1 MFPIIRYG
9 LEQKGDKN
17 INSINIDNVDNSIN
31 REQVLLS
38 KINERL
44 AGKRK
49 QRQPAEKVSV
59 EVKLKKQKTE
69 RKYEERTTVSIES
82 KRHASSSSAIEG
94 LNENIL
100 EAFPR
105 FEIPKKTAAEMA
117 ISKRLGITD
126 WIAHPITIDPDKTVP
141 VDKKDNEGDERFGLS
156 KELIARCKALGI
168 TEFFAVQLAVIPI
181 LLSSRS
187 LLNTHHLSPPG
198 DICVSAPTGS
208 GKTLAYVLP
217 IIEIL
222 SKRIVTRLRALVV
235 LPTRDLVTQVKE
247 TFEAFCKG
255 TDLKVGVITGQASFA
270 SEQAQII
277 GNNENNLRLLG
288 GLSKID
294 ILIATPGRLIDH
306 LAITPHFTLQ
316 HLRYQDWLPHV
327 LKAIQSCT
335 QTQKIDNNND
345 DGAYYNKENNKN
357 HKELQSQLIADYDL
371 SSSDFLS
378 KEIPIHDA
386 VCSATSVLGLPPTD
400 ISDIQEP
407 FVQKLLFSATLTRN
421 PAKIASL
428 QLTNPRYIAVQ
439 LPTDDQKQGQLQTE
453 IKYTIPSS
461 LKEYMIITSSSEK
474 PLVVLHLLH
483 NYHVSAVLCFTKSVE
498 SAHRLSKLIQFFE
511 ASFSNDTGRSSNND
525 DKDIDEK
532 QIVAT
537 EYSSDLSKKERIKI
551 LNKFKAGK
559 IHILICSDLIARGI
573 DLDCVDTVINYDV
586 PLFMKKYVHRV
597 GRTARAGRAGEA
609 YSLVETQ
616 EARHFKE
623 MLKKA
628 NHLDKVKK
636 INIKHELLAPMEQAY
651 QNSLTSLKDY
661 MTRGKSSVINYQ
673 KSYDE

>member
-1 MFPIIRYG
+1 IKKER
-9 LEQKGDKN
+9 
-17 INSINIDNVDNSIN
+17 
-31 REQVLLS
+31 VLLS
-38 KINERL
+38 KINERI
-44 AGKRK
+44 ARNRK
-49 QRQPAEKVSV
+49 HQKPPEKVAV
-59 EVKLKKQKTE
+59 AEVKLKKQKITRKHEELTDKIAINKQKAETE
-69 RKYEERTTVSIES
+69 LIDNIVKEDREN
-82 KRHASSSSAIEG
+82 SAITRNADNSI
-94 LNENIL
+94 NETDYEPEVNSERDSTEIGEFMTNSIKNKRQASEELTQNIL

-105 FEIPKKTAAEMA
+105 FEIPKKTATEMA

-126 WIAHPITIDPDKTVP
+126 WIAYPLIVDPEKTIP
-141 VDKKDNEGDERFGLS
+141 VDKKDDEGDERLGLS
-156 KELIARCKALGI
+156 EKLIARCKALGI

-255 TDLKVGVITGQASFA
+255 TDLKIGVITGQTSFA

-277 GNNENNLRLLG
+277 GNNNNFRLLG
-288 GLSKID
+288 GFSKID

-306 LAITPHFTLQ
+306 LAMTPNFTLQ
-316 HLRYQDWLPHV
+316 HLRFLIIDEADRLLNQSYQDWLSHV
-327 LKAIQSCT
+327 LKAIRSCT
-335 QTQKIDNNND
+335 QTQNINNNNKD
-345 DGAYYNKENNKN
+345 DGCHGKMENKL
-357 HKELQSQLIADYDL
+357 LQSQLFADYDI
-371 SSSDFLS
+371 SSSDFLR
-378 KEIPIHDA
+378 EIPIHDA
-386 VCSATSVLGLPPTD
+386 VCSATNVLGLPSTD
-400 ISDIQEP
+400 ISDEREP
-407 FVQKLLFSATLTRN
+407 F
-421 PAKIASL
+421 
-428 QLTNPRYIAVQ
+428 
-439 LPTDDQKQGQLQTE
+439 
-453 IKYTIPSS
+453 
-461 LKEYMIITSSSEK
+461 EYMIITSSSEK

-483 NYHVSAVLCFTKSVE
+483 NYHISAALCFTKSVE

-511 ASFSNDTGRSSNND
+511 ASFSNNAGKPSDND
-525 DKDIDEK
+525 NKDIDEK

-537 EYSSDLSKKERIKI
+537 EYSSDLSKKERIQI

-559 IHILICSDLIARGI
+559 IHMYLIARGI

-586 PLFMKKYVHRV
+586 PLYMKKYVHRV

-609 YSLVETQ
+609 YSLIETQ

-628 NHLDKVKK
+628 NHLVKVKK
-636 INIKHELLAPMEQAY
+636 INVKHELLVPMEQAY
-651 QNSLTSLKDY
+651 QHSLNSLKNY

-673 KSYDE
+673 RRVMVNEADGI